1 MAVTALESVV
11 VQRFKKSSYTST
23 TAVTLVP
30 STVHE
35 SEARPNHLAAT
46 QVVFTY
52 TSTPEN
58 LWGVLAANAG
68 LADDQ
73 EYEITV
79 RRIG

>member
-1 MAVTALESVV
+1 MAVTALETMV

-30 STVHE
+30 STAHE
-35 SEARPNHLAAT
+35 AEAKPNHLAST

-58 LWGVLAANAG
+58 LWGVLAADAG
-68 LADDQ
+68 LADDM
-73 EYEITV
+73 EYEITI
-79 RRIG
+79 RRLG